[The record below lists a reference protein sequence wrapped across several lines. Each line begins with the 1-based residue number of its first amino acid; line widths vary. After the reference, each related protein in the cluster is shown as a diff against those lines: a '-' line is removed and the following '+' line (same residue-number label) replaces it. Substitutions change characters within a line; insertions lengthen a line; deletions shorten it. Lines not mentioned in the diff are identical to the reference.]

1 MLGRDGGVRTMVI
14 GFPLVIKKKEIKPA
28 TIVLELTGRITMG
41 PDCWQIEKEI
51 GQLLQENQ
59 KHIILDLSGIS
70 MIDST
75 CIGQIV
81 KCLCKLKNAGG
92 SLRLAGLK
100 GMVDGVFKITK
111 VDQVIGIY
119 PTASE
124 AAASSPP
131 EAQD

>member
-1 MLGRDGGVRTMVI
+1 MVT
-14 GFPLVIKKKEIKPA
+14 GFPLEIKRKEIKPG
-28 TIVLELTGRITMG
+28 TVVLELTGRITMG
-41 PDCWQIEKEI
+41 PDCWQIEKEVA
-51 GQLLQENQ
+51 QLLQQNQ

-75 CIGQIV
+75 GIGQIV
-81 KCLCKLKNAGG
+81 KCLCKLKNSGG

-119 PTASE
+119 PTAVE
-124 AAASSPP
+124 AAANSPS

>member
-1 MLGRDGGVRTMVI
+1 
-14 GFPLVIKKKEIKPA
+14 
-28 TIVLELTGRITMG
+28 MG

-51 GQLLQENQ
+51 AQLLQENQ

-75 CIGQIV
+75 GIGQIV

-100 GMVDGVFKITK
+100 GMVDGVFKITR

-119 PTASE
+119 PTAAE
-124 AAASSPP
+124 AAASSPS
-131 EAQD
+131 ETNE